1 MWSHRSCL
9 VKAETSCSHQRKFD
23 VVTSGSYL
31 EFSAVSFAVG
41 LRAYWRVTH
50 LDLTQAPS
58 RSRWSAQTKKS
69 WNLNSQ
75 HPSTTPRKAPIKSF
89 LQHLTTQF
97 LLGKSQ
103 VLIAQVLLF
112 ATGMHKKI
120 HNFLWLTS
128 QISLVKS
135 SKFCLWNLLK
145 SPFCLV
151 KNLQNSSDRSVFPG
165 EIPPPQVPIGESTRF
180 CWVKH
185 R

>member
-112 ATGMHKKI
+112 ATGMHKKNPQFLVADI
-120 HNFLWLTS
+120 PNFIGQIFKVLFMKSIEISFLLGEKPPKLVG
-128 QISLVKS
+128 QISFPRWNPPTPS
-135 SKFCLWNLLK
+135 SHWRIHEVLL
-145 SPFCLV
+145 S
-151 KNLQNSSDRSVFPG
+151 
-165 EIPPPQVPIGESTRF
+165 
-180 CWVKH
+180 
-185 R
+185 

>member
-1 MWSHRSCL
+1 MWKTAVVGLPERMWSHRSCL
-9 VKAETSCSHQRKFD
+9 VKAKTSCSHQRKFD
-23 VVTSGSYL
+23 VGTSGSYL

-58 RSRWSAQTKKS
+58 RWSAQTKKS

-75 HPSTTPRKAPIKSF
+75 HPSTTPRKAHKKKSF

-97 LLGKSQ
+97 FLGKSQ

-112 ATGMHKKI
+112 ATGI

-128 QISLVKS
+128 QISSVKS
-135 SKFCLWNLLK
+135 LKFCLWNLLK
-145 SPFCLV
+145 SPF
-151 KNLQNSSDRSVFPG
+151 
-165 EIPPPQVPIGESTRF
+165 
-180 CWVKH
+180 
-185 R
+185 